1 MNVPHHDALDVSSIS
16 SGMTIAVG
24 GYLEQNVPVAL
35 LLAVAD
41 SGVRDLTVVAAPSA
55 SLGVDLL
62 VAAGA
67 VDRVIC
73 PYVGFEGRGA
83 GPALQREVASRR
95 VERELC
101 DQEILVAG
109 LRAAAQGCSCAP
121 VLETGSDSVH
131 ESPRVRTVSSPFDGS
146 SLTLA
151 AALPID
157 VTLLHAQVGDQSR
170 NLCYWGSPFL
180 DLMFAQA
187 SAQVLATVDTLVPV
201 TSLAVTGPTISGVW
215 VDAVAVCRD
224 GAWPTASHGTYPEDK
239 DAVEDYLRHEKEA
252 PGSGVERL
260 HIRRG
265 VLT

>member
-1 MNVPHHDALDVSSIS
+1 MDRPEPLDVGCIT
-16 SGMTIAVG
+16 SGATVAVG
-24 GYLEQNVPVAL
+24 GYLEQNVPVDL

-41 SGVRDLTVVAAPSA
+41 AGVRDLTVVAAPSA

-62 VAAGA
+62 VAAG
-67 VDRVIC
+67 VVSRVIC

-83 GPALQREVASRR
+83 GPALQREVAAGR

-131 ESPRVRTVSSPFDGS
+131 ESPRVRSVRSPFDGS
-146 SLTLA
+146 PLVLA
-151 AALPID
+151 EALPVD
-157 VTLLHAQVGDQSR
+157 VTLLHAQIGDQSR
-170 NLCYWGSPFL
+170 NLAYWGSPFL

-187 SAQVLATVDTLVPV
+187 SRRVLATVDTLVPV
-201 TSLAVTGPTISGVW
+201 TSLAMPGPTISGIW
-215 VDAVAVCRD
+215 VDSVVARPG
-224 GAWPTASHGTYPEDK
+224 GAWPTASHGTHPEDK
-239 DAVEDYLRHEKEA
+239 AAVEDYLRLEKETA
-252 PGSGVERL
+252 GAGVDLLRA
-260 HIRRG
+260 HRG

>member
-1 MNVPHHDALDVSSIS
+1 MPHHDALDVSSIS